1 VLFVGKVALVTGAG
15 GGIGLA
21 TAKAFAEAGA
31 SVILADNDAALLEKA
46 VNGLRSTGHKVL
58 AIPCDV
64 RDRSQVG
71 AMISEAVE
79 TYGRLDAAF
88 NNAGINCDGAPVL
101 ETDDEFDTIIDVNL
115 RGVWNCMKAELR
127 QMTAQGTGAI
137 VNCSSIGGM
146 RGSKGRAAYSASKF
160 GIIGLTRAA
169 ALDYAG
175 HGIRINAVCPG
186 IIGNTPMAKRVSKNN
201 DPDIIK
207 AFVAA
212 EPIGRLGEPEEIAA
226 AVLCFAVPPRALCSV
241 TAWLST
247 AAFSRE
253 PSLSKNLRPQ
263 RS

>member
-1 VLFVGKVALVTGAG
+1 MLFVGKVALVTGAG
-15 GGIGLA
+15 GGIGRA

-58 AIPCDV
+58 AIHCDV

-101 ETDDEFDTIIDVNL
+101 ETDDDEFDTIIDVNL

-160 GIIGLTRAA
+160 GISGLTRAA

-186 IIGNTPMAKRVSKNN
+186 SSAIRRWRNASRRTTTRTSSRHSWRPNRSDASANPKKLQPPSYALQSRRELCARSQHGYRRRHSRVSR
-201 DPDIIK
+201 
-207 AFVAA
+207 AY
-212 EPIGRLGEPEEIAA
+212 
-226 AVLCFAVPPRALCSV
+226 PR
-241 TAWLST
+241 T
-247 AAFSRE
+247 
-253 PSLSKNLRPQ
+253 
-263 RS
+263 